1 MPVKSIT
8 GVITD
13 APAPTTNTVI
23 DGVPVQDF
31 PSDSQEQALA
41 LYDPNQGQGQLSFL
55 GDFASNPQAL
65 AHLKEEARTVGPKM
79 RVSSDAFLVYG
90 TDATADVSAQS
101 KEILRVTGDIQAPEV
116 KDPMRA
122 LKKSLTTAQTYDV
135 SVAANKARYDR
146 ALAIREKR
154 SSGLMGRL
162 SSSLSDVKDYWE
174 QFFENRKTLE
184 QQIEE
189 VAADLQGRS
198 MDRAKAANMSVALYR
213 KNELMLGLLSER
225 LAVME
230 LILQDAEAEFASMP
244 NGKGAGDPETEAKN
258 NLQDFINL
266 LKLKIDEFTGIYL
279 TGCAT
284 APMLRA
290 QKTQHVM
297 MAFKLQMM
305 ATTGMD
311 KTRLVLA
318 QYNLLLGLQEDVK
331 AAENYAAYD
340 NQITQ
345 DFFRNAAASLPEIA
359 RLSRKATQ
367 TEETVTV
374 MTESVIAMLDGL
386 AAADVEAE
394 AERQRMMGVK
404 ANALEILSAKSGEG
418 LDHNKLAAV
427 VSGSQAK
434 SITGTVS

>member
-1 MPVKSIT
+1 MPTKSIT
-8 GVITD
+8 GVIEDTPPPVAD
-13 APAPTTNTVI
+13 TVI
-23 DGVPVQDF
+23 DGVAVQEF

-41 LYDPNQGQGQLSFL
+41 LYDPNQGLGQLSFL

-65 AHLKEEARTVGPKM
+65 AQLKKEAGTVGPQM
-79 RVSSDAFLVYG
+79 MGSSDAFLKYG
-90 TDATADVSAQS
+90 TDAIADVSAQS

-122 LKKSLTTAQTYDV
+122 LKKSLDTARTYDM
-135 SVAANKARYDR
+135 SVADNKARYEK

-154 SSGLMGRL
+154 STGLMGRL
-162 SSSLSDVKDYWE
+162 GSSFSDLKDYWE

-213 KNELMLGLLSER
+213 KSELMLGLLSER
-225 LAVME
+225 IAVME
-230 LILQDAEAEFASMP
+230 LILQDNEAKYAAMP
-244 NGKGAGDPETEAKN
+244 NGKGAGDPVTEAKSV
-258 NLQDFINL
+258 LQDFINL

-311 KTRLVLA
+311 KTRLILA

-331 AAENYAAYD
+331 AAENFGAYD
-340 NQITQ
+340 NSITQ
-345 DFFRNAAASLPEIA
+345 EFFRNAATSLPVIA
-359 RLSRKATQ
+359 KFSRTATQ
-367 TEETVTV
+367 TEETVGV
-374 MTESVIAMLDGL
+374 MTDSVIAMLDGI
-386 AAADVEAE
+386 AVADAEAE
-394 AERQRMMGVK
+394 AERQHMMEVK
-404 ANALEILSAKSGEG
+404 ANAIEILNAKAGEG
-418 LDHNKLAAV
+418 LDRNKLAAV
-427 VSGSQAK
+427 ISGSQAK